1 MDLKKIIKE
10 EIDDFDWAKDTDV
23 FRNEKVSLGDNV
35 TVVYNGPKNT
45 TNFFLATLGKYKRP
59 FKLNAFG
66 PNISGE
72 VIEIGS
78 KGYVLREVN
87 TGYEI
92 YIPSPEHIEKLREK
106 AKKRVQ
112 NLGIPK
118 TDFKFNFELYHI
130 VEPNDKPS
138 VNENNGLNMGLNK
151 NTIRRILREET
162 NGLAWIQNNRGYEL
176 ELIFLH
182 VNLTK
187 VTDDH
192 YDDPNEEIEEY
203 NNTIEIPIKD
213 YIRITN
219 NSELKDEEYEI
230 NDEVGL
236 ELINYAFDCEL
247 NPNTCESIKL
257 FLGHKM
263 YPVMDPNVEG
273 LLYIE
278 GFNSL

>member
-1 MDLKKIIKE
+1 M
-10 EIDDFDWAKDTDV
+10 
-23 FRNEKVSLGDNV
+23 
-35 TVVYNGPKNT
+35 
-45 TNFFLATLGKYKRP
+45 
-59 FKLNAFG
+59 
-66 PNISGE
+66 
-72 VIEIGS
+72 
-78 KGYVLREVN
+78 
-87 TGYEI
+87 
-92 YIPSPEHIEKLREK
+92 
-106 AKKRVQ
+106 
-112 NLGIPK
+112 
-118 TDFKFNFELYHI
+118 
-130 VEPNDKPS
+130 
-138 VNENNGLNMGLNK
+138 K
-151 NTIRRILREET
+151 NTIRRILREEI
-162 NGLAWIQNNRGYEL
+162 NGLEWIQNNRGYEL

-187 VTDDH
+187 VSDDH

-230 NDEVGL
+230 IDDVGL

-257 FLGHKM
+257 FLGHKI